1 MENMEKKISK
11 KPSNTPLL
19 ENKDI
24 EETFNISK
32 VYIKDESNNA
42 YGTIKDR
49 RSYDIFQEANRLRVD
64 KLVLITSGNNGYSLS
79 QFAKGSPVKVVCI
92 VDKNIN
98 QEIKIKLKKAVY
110 QVLELNLEHKILRP
124 EELIAFSRE
133 KEDEVI
139 WDVTNGYEENYND
152 IVDEIAQKIPYP
164 NYIVVPVGSGG
175 IFLGIAQGL
184 ERKGAKTKVIGI
196 GTQNT
201 SYSFADKLSTPWT
214 PYSRALEHYE
224 KIGHSTYRLTEQEIK
239 ETYNKFKNIITCEP
253 SSSVVFAA
261 LEKHHF
267 KSTDTIVFLN
277 SGKAGL

>member
-1 MENMEKKISK
+1 MAVKINK
-11 KPSNTPLL
+11 KPGNTPLL
-19 ENKDI
+19 ENKNI
-24 EETFNISK
+24 EETFNIAK
-32 VYIKDESNNA
+32 VYIKDESKNPF
-42 YGTIKDR
+42 GTVKDR
-49 RSYDIFQEANRLRVD
+49 RSYDIFQEANRLKVD

-79 QFAKGSPVKVVCI
+79 QFAKESTVKVVCV

-139 WDVTNGYEENYND
+139 WDVTNGYEESYNN

-164 NYIVVPVGSGG
+164 EYIVVPLGSGG
-175 IFLGIAQGL
+175 VFLGIVQEL
-184 ERKGAKTKVIGI
+184 ERKGTKTKVIGI
-196 GTQNT
+196 GSQNT
-201 SYSFADKLSTPWT
+201 THSFADKLSTPWT